1 MNTESAVRT
10 CLNHPILETGFIV
23 VFLVVFPWKLFLW
36 LFFFHEP
43 NARRFIGCNS
53 AAVDDDAEVSAA
65 FNRSKE
71 VHQSTLLTKES

>member
-1 MNTESAVRT
+1 MPQPPHFGNRLH
-10 CLNHPILETGFIV
+10 CC
-23 VFLVVFPWKLFLW
+23 VFGSFPLKTFPLVI
-36 LFFFHEP
+36 FFHEP